1 MNSVYWRKSNVNDIE
16 QRMVATLIAML
27 ITTILI
33 IILKVGEK
41 RD

>member
-1 MNSVYWRKSNVNDIE
+1 MNDIE